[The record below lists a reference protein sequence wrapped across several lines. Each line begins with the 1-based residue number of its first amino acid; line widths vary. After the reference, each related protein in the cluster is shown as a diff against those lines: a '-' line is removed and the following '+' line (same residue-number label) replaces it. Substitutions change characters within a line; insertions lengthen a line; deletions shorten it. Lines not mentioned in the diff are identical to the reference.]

1 MSQIQYILILMITL
15 CLSGCR
21 GVFYNSPNVA
31 LNYIDSLL
39 DAGNYW
45 AAFNALV
52 AIDSS
57 MLQESHDA
65 RMRFELQKIKAE
77 DKINKPLVTDSM
89 IIAVIDYYEEEGDKG
104 TLPEAYYYAG
114 RTYVSL
120 YDAQRALEYFNKA
133 LDVADEG
140 DSYLLSKIHS
150 QRGEIFR
157 SQALYDMALKDLES
171 FYQYADVISDSLGM
185 FAALSD
191 LGYCYME
198 MEEYE
203 TSLKY
208 YDKAFDLASQMGDK
222 SLQSYANL
230 RKAEAYNY
238 MDNYDLAEDFMKSS
252 MENVGEDYKDIAN
265 SIAGYIF
272 FRQHKYELARPYY
285 EQMLRSH
292 SIGSRQQAEA
302 MLLSMAANDRNIDEI
317 IKHLVPYKELT
328 DSLSLITDSGQIAR
342 INNLYNSQK
351 LEKEK
356 DRLKHLNMQY
366 TYFVII
372 IGLFIMVIISVL
384 IIYGNRIRSDRD
396 RLKYNNALLDQYLKE
411 EQLRRKEAEREKH
424 SLLQERDRL
433 INDNMM
439 EQLRQSKSDN
449 RKQTIFESSIYGR
462 LLNTSKGISDKE
474 LIEVEELINNIFP
487 DFTTRLHT
495 LGVNKP
501 QDLRVCL
508 LLKMGFSPSHI
519 ASLLSRRESTIT
531 NSRKRLY
538 KKVVGKEG
546 KTEEFDKIIDGI

>member
-1 MSQIQYILILMITL
+1 M
-15 CLSGCR
+15 
-21 GVFYNSPNVA
+21 A

-120 YDAQRALEYFNKA
+120 YDARRALEYFNKA

-140 DSYLLSKIHS
+140 DSYLLSIIHS

-198 MEEYE
+198 MEESE

-342 INNLYNSQK
+342 INSLYNSQK

-546 KTEEFDKIIDGI
+546 KAEEFDKIIDGI